1 MEDGVQLVS
10 STLSPGRYPSI
21 TVQAGTPVRWVI
33 DAPEGSINGC
43 NYRIVIPDYG
53 IEYTFHTGE
62 NVIEFTPE
70 QEGTYLYSCWM
81 GMIRGVIS
89 VVGAQ
94 EDVSEAAP
102 VEEIV
107 YPIGGSCCF

>member
-1 MEDGVQLVS
+1 
-10 STLSPGRYPSI
+10 
-21 TVQAGTPVRWVI
+21 
-33 DAPEGSINGC
+33 
-43 NYRIVIPDYG
+43 
-53 IEYTFHTGE
+53 
-62 NVIEFTPE
+62 
-70 QEGTYLYSCWM
+70 
-81 GMIRGVIS
+81 MIRGVIS